1 MGSAVGGAFAVS
13 AAAVSAIAAATSSSE
28 GVGVEEEH
36 PLNIIEML
44 IIKKNFRIIY
54 ILIFCCSIHKC
65 IISYRNVELTILPVP
80 AYFFLRGI
88 ICLAVYYN

>member
-28 GVGVEEEH
+28 GVGVAEEH
-36 PLNIIEML
+36 ALNIIEMP
-44 IIKKNFRIIY
+44 ISKKIFRII
-54 ILIFCCSIHKC
+54 ILTFCCSNHLC

-80 AYFFLRGI
+80 ASFFLRGI

>member
-1 MGSAVGGAFAVS
+1 
-13 AAAVSAIAAATSSSE
+13 
-28 GVGVEEEH
+28 
-36 PLNIIEML
+36 ML